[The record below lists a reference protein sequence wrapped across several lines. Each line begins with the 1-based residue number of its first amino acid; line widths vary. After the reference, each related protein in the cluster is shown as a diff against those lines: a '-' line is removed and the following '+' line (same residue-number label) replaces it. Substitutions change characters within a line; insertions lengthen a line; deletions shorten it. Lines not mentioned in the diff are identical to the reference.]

1 MLPSQPH
8 PAVRATDAL
17 QKDLRSNKHIESS
30 DRQSNCNNSIKKQSS
45 ALQKVS
51 QTLGWR
57 NRYSQSDYYP
67 IEIQLGRFFKNDN
80 VIAKATESKED
91 ISAEEKNNE
100 LTTTTLRIKQVQ
112 RGEIENTYGTGA
124 TVWPASVVLVK
135 YLEHLQQQSN
145 QDSIWNKRTCNQN
158 RRRMTIADLGA
169 GTGVTSIAAAL
180 YLGMDDSNEENA
192 KDLESLIVC
201 TDGVDS
207 VVGLARENIENA
219 VNELKSN
226 NIIKTQIIDSGHDK
240 LYQIGQSHMKIRK
253 YLWGDGT
260 MSKEIKS
267 WKEMLKNNS
276 NVNEYDDDE
285 EENNN
290 VFYDVILVSDC
301 VLPKLYPIAP
311 LVDAIDELAGPQ
323 TVAYISYE
331 YRYYPEYDPKE
342 YFVNLA
348 TQKGLIV
355 KTVPLTMQHPIFA
368 VDDIEIWEVRRK
380 NVGV

>member
-100 LTTTTLRIKQVQ
+100 LTTTILRIKQVQ

-180 YLGMDDSNEENA
+180 YLGMDDRHEENA

-219 VNELKSN
+219 VNELKPN
-226 NIIKTQIIDSGHDK
+226 NIIKTQIIDSVHDK

-267 WKEMLKNNS
+267 WKEMLKNYRNID
-276 NVNEYDDDE
+276 EYDDDE

-290 VFYDVILVSDC
+290 AFYDVILVSDC